1 MHCDNAICV
10 PSARTTPLRG
20 KEKKCVSRT
29 TGMADSREDVNN
41 EWLVASGLWLWAMS
55 IPCPFNLGLN
65 ITILLTSGKSSRN
78 RWKPKWYRRNMASG
92 LGRPFYIM
100 CYRSRVSIV
109 LGDGAK
115 EERGF
120 HSWSPRRERGF
131 FGKVYEVMEVV
142 RTKQTWG
149 RGKESQ
155 HHVDN
160 IFGRS
165 QRRGNGAHG
174 NPIGRVPSGPFN

>member
-29 TGMADSREDVNN
+29 MGMADSREDVNN

-55 IPCPFNLGLN
+55 IHCPFHLGLN
-65 ITILLTSGKSSRN
+65 ILLAFPNSLKHKWQITILLTSGKSYRN
-78 RWKPKWYRRNMASG
+78 RLKPKWYRRNMASG

-120 HSWSPRRERGF
+120 HSWSPHREG
-131 FGKVYEVMEVV
+131 GVVGTVYV
-142 RTKQTWG
+142 
-149 RGKESQ
+149 
-155 HHVDN
+155 
-160 IFGRS
+160 
-165 QRRGNGAHG
+165 
-174 NPIGRVPSGPFN
+174 